1 MVNTG
6 LLILTNP
13 TKVSKIL
20 PVIKEHVLK
29 TLYIQYFPERN
40 LLLSGNYKPRWQGPR
55 YAQTI
60 SRIYSMASSYSPT
73 LDVRVLLSGI
83 KNPTSPII
91 NTNKPVE
98 MVIFDQTYSKN
109 DATSFIQ
116 DYLANTCMG
125 CSFITC
131 DDDRGEADNEK
142 IEETEQTDD
151 LVYSNV
157 VLGGTFDRL
166 HNGHKIL
173 LSQAVLRCSGKL
185 TVGVTDVNML
195 LCKHLL
201 SYFNILAHIKRS
213 FLIQFCASNYSKEA
227 LGAHRTNGE
236 ED

>member
-40 LLLSGNYKPRWQGPR
+40 LLLSGNYKPRWQGPK

-60 SRIYSMASSYSPT
+60 SRIYSIASTYSPS

-83 KNPTSPII
+83 KSPSTPII
-91 NTNKPVE
+91 NTKKPVE
-98 MVIFDQTYSKN
+98 IVIFDQTYSKN
-109 DATSFIQ
+109 DALSFIQ

-131 DDDRGEADNEK
+131 DDNTKNDEDND
-142 IEETEQTDD
+142 TESKEDC
-151 LVYSNV
+151 LYNYV

-173 LSQAVLRCSGKL
+173 LSQAVIRCNKKL
-185 TVGVTDVNML
+185 TVGVTDADML
-195 LCKHLL
+195 LCK
-201 SYFNILAHIKRS
+201 
-213 FLIQFCASNYSKEA
+213 QFIIDV
-227 LGAHRTNGE
+227 GG
-236 ED
+236 